1 MALNIT
7 HYDYVTVQTDY
18 VTADLIVWRHYRQ
31 RTRGVL
37 EATLDSNPHL
47 AKIHR
52 ETPFLPV
59 GTQVRIPIDPDVFAG
74 RPQPVVTSTIAG
86 NIV

>member
-1 MALNIT
+1 
-7 HYDYVTVQTDY
+7 
-18 VTADLIVWRHYRQ
+18 
-31 RTRGVL
+31 L

>member
-7 HYDYVTVQTDY
+7 HYDYVTVQTEN
-18 VTADLIVWRHYRQ
+18 VTVDLVVWKLYRQ
-31 RTRGVL
+31 RTRGIL
-37 EATLDSNPHL
+37 EATLDLNPHL

>member
-7 HYDYVTVQTDY
+7 SFDYVTVQTEG
-18 VTADLIVWRHYRQ
+18 VTVDLLCWKLYRQ